1 MKRIRR
7 DVALVVLAV
16 VVAGMG
22 APKLRAQVQ
31 QDRLRAALVNRI
43 DEAKRGTGVM
53 VGLLTP
59 DGRSFTTYGRVS
71 ATGSEP
77 TAETMFEIGS
87 ITKVFTALL
96 LADMV
101 ERGEVALDDPVR
113 KYLQPS
119 VTIPSRGS
127 RQISLADLAT
137 HTSGLPRN
145 PGDTDINNMDNPFA
159 TYRPGELYAFLA
171 SYTLPRDPGA
181 QWEYSNLGTG
191 LLGYALSQ
199 RSGMSYEELLRR
211 RVFDPLGMKSTTITL
226 NSEEHVLRA
235 TGHNE
240 NLSPVSWWDFD
251 VMAGAG
257 AIRSTAADMLVF
269 AAAAMGGDTPL
280 KAAFARMTSVRRP
293 HPNRSA
299 QQALGWGILRLRG
312 TEILVHTTAAPTGSG
327 QHLMVDST
335 NKRAAIVWINAG
347 GPQGVDDLA
356 TYAVEPRSQLPM
368 LPVARATMALD
379 EATLEGYVGTYPLSP
394 TLVITIAREAARL
407 FGQVTGQPRFE
418 MFAETRDKF
427 FLKVVDAQ
435 ISFTRGPQDE
445 ISGLVLHQ
453 NGKDQ
458 PASKQ

>member
-22 APKLRAQVQ
+22 APQLRAQVQ

-43 DEAKRGTGVM
+43 DEAKRGRGVV

-101 ERGEVALDDPVR
+101 ERGEVALEDPVR
-113 KYLQPS
+113 KYLPPS

-137 HTSGLPRN
+137 HMSGLPRN
-145 PGDTDINNMDNPFA
+145 PGNMDANDLNNPYA
-159 TYRPGELYAFLA
+159 SYGPAELYAFLA

-181 QWEYSNLGTG
+181 QWEYSNLATG
-191 LLGYALSQ
+191 LLGHALSQ
-199 RSGMSYEELLRR
+199 RSGVSYEELLRR
-211 RVFDPLGMKSTTITL
+211 RVFEPLGMKSTTITL
-226 NSEEHVLRA
+226 NSEQHVLRA
-235 TGHNE
+235 TGHDE

-269 AAAAMGGDTPL
+269 AEAAMGGDTPL

-293 HPNRSA
+293 HPNRSV
-299 QQALGWGILRLRG
+299 QQALGWGILRMMG
-312 TEILVHTTAAPTGSG
+312 TEILAHDGGTHGFRS
-327 QHLMVDST
+327 QLMVDRT
-335 NKRAAIVWINAG
+335 NKRAAIVWING
-347 GPQGVDDLA
+347 GGTQGVNDLA

-368 LPVARATMALD
+368 LPVARATIGLD
-379 EATLEGYVGTYPLSP
+379 EATVAGYVGTYSLSP
-394 TLVITIAREAARL
+394 TLVITITREAARL
-407 FGQVTGQPRFE
+407 FGQVTGQSRFE
-418 MFAETRDKF
+418 LFAETRDKF
-427 FLKVVDAQ
+427 FLKVVTAQ
-435 ISFTRGPQDE
+435 ISFTRGPQGE
-445 ISGLVLHQ
+445 VNGLVLHQ